1 MRPRPLATDNEPL
14 RADAFARQAVSAT
27 RAFEETIKAP
37 GLGGLAMEAI
47 EVGQARGG
55 GVTNEQMR
63 EFDDS
68 KRERKL
74 RQRYLENLLVSST
87 DGRRRQ
93 DYSDELASMV
103 GQDSIALQAVVQEAI
118 DEGRLVSKE
127 ELNKKYAGF
136 LEFDRP
142 TTELA
147 ARLLYENKK
156 EETIR
161 NAIIETGPG
170 GLSGVGVAVLGSVVI
185 AATDPVDLASA
196 FIPVVG
202 QTGRVAA
209 IARFGR
215 VRGRAAVGA
224 VEGTVGAAITEPAYY
239 GFSQQLQL
247 DYTMGDALLN
257 VGAGTLLGGGLGAAA
272 GVVTRRKV
280 NVDQVRNLAE
290 PETSVRTDLEVEPAP
305 AALPEVGPKAP
316 QEISAQAARA
326 SAFYEQMNGRTSAEL
341 AIRQVALDQS
351 VNVSAVMP
359 KVVKRPE
366 TLVEFVRSRGGIA
379 DTLPGS
385 EGKLAEIGFP
395 PETFDPAPGKRTAI
409 ANINNPGAKDTL
421 EAMAVRAKKAGFIAT
436 SEVSDL
442 LGALS
447 REFGGD
453 PVFSARNKKKVEGWI
468 KYSSAEDAAGAEVT
482 RRNDIKRGARELG
495 FDEITDGEAAVISS
509 IMARNN
515 SNLETAIE
523 GLYTQTGRL
532 TTRAVRE
539 AARLAKNDPLANAR
553 ASQTADR
560 VQDEIDLDQYI
571 DRSMATIDQMRLGG
585 EMTPEYEAVL
595 TSLADLDARV
605 QAYDEVMTAA
615 TICTAR
621 S

>member
-93 DYSDELASMV
+93 DYSDELASMS
-103 GQDSIALQAVVQEAI
+103 GQDSIAFQAVIQEAI

-215 VRGRAAVGA
+215 VGGRVAVGA

-290 PETSVRTDLEVEPAP
+290 PETSVRTDLEMEPAP

-359 KVVKRPE
+359 KVVKRPQ

-447 REFGGD
+447 REFGGE
-453 PVFSARNKKKVEGWI
+453 PVFSARNKKKVESWI

-509 IMARNN
+509 VMARNN

-571 DRSMATIDQMRLGG
+571 NRSMATIDQMRLGG

-595 TSLADLDARV
+595 ASLADLDARV
-605 QAYDEVMTAA
+605 EAYDEVMTAA

>member
-93 DYSDELASMV
+93 DYSDELASMA

-290 PETSVRTDLEVEPAP
+290 PETSVRTDLEMEPAP

-421 EAMAVRAKKAGFIAT
+421 EAMAVRANKAGFIAT
-436 SEVSDL
+436 PEVNDL

-447 REFGGD
+447 REFGGE
-453 PVFSARNKKKVEGWI
+453 PVFSARNKKKVESWI

-509 IMARNN
+509 VMARNN

-539 AARLAKNDPLANAR
+539 AARLAKNDPLTNAR

-571 DRSMATIDQMRLGG
+571 NRSMATIDQMRLGG

-595 TSLADLDARV
+595 ASLADLDARV